1 MKLRERI
8 SLYRRELSTVV
19 RNEYR
24 EIFSDAG
31 VMLVLVFAIFI
42 YSTLYSLGYERQV
55 LRDVPIAVVDNSK
68 TASSRSLTE
77 SFDAGPNTVVAYD
90 APDMEEAKRL
100 FFDHK
105 VYGIVYIPADYER
118 KLLQG
123 EQANVSIYC
132 DASYFL
138 MYRQVFQEIV
148 ASVSQAGA
156 MVEFGRLIAEGV
168 NAPQAEAVV
177 QPIIYQSHN
186 LFNPY
191 LGYGTFIMPAI
202 IIVII
207 QQTALIGIGMIG
219 GTWRERNMYTGLA
232 QKGRKRLSTLPVVVG
247 KAFVYASI
255 YAVTATYIL
264 TIHYRLF
271 GYPIRGS
278 VWSCVSVVAP
288 YVLACVFMGIALS
301 TLFRKRE
308 HSLLFLLWTSIPIL
322 LLSGASL
329 PKEAFPHWMYLF
341 GKIFPS
347 SSAVDAW
354 IRVQSMGASFGD
366 VLPQIKSLWSL
377 VAIYGGL
384 AAIAMHLALKSATN
398 RLRR

>member
-1 MKLRERI
+1 MKFSKRI
-8 SLYRRELSTVV
+8 SLYCRECASVM

-42 YSTLYSLGYERQV
+42 YSTLYSLGYGREV

-68 TASSRSLTE
+68 TPSSRALIE

-105 VYGIVYIPADYER
+105 IYGVVYIPADYELN
-118 KLLQG
+118 LLRG
-123 EQANVSIYC
+123 EQADVAIYC
-132 DASYFL
+132 DAGYFL

-148 ASVSQAGA
+148 ASVSSAGA
-156 MVEFGRLIAEGV
+156 MVEMQRLIAGGIDT
-168 NAPQAEAVV
+168 PQAKATA
-177 QPIIYQSHN
+177 QPVIYQAHN

-219 GTWRERNMYTGLA
+219 GTWREYGLYD
-232 QKGRKRLSTLPVVVG
+232 KLKERGRERLSTFPVVLG
-247 KAFVYASI
+247 KALVYLSI
-255 YAVTATYIL
+255 YAVTSSWVL
-264 TIHYRLF
+264 TIHYHIF
-271 GYPIRGS
+271 GYPMRGS
-278 VWSCVSVVAP
+278 VASCAAVVVP
-288 YVLACVFMGIALS
+288 YILACVLLGIALS
-301 TLFRKRE
+301 TLFRRRE
-308 HSLLFLLWTSIPIL
+308 HSLLMLLWTSIPIL

-329 PKEAFPHWMYLF
+329 PKEAFPHWLYIF
-341 GKIFPS
+341 GQILPS
-347 SSAVDAW
+347 SHAVDAW
-354 IRVQSMGASFGD
+354 IRVQSMGADAGE
-366 VLPQIKSLWSL
+366 VMPQIRALWRMVFL
-377 VAIYGGL
+377 YGGL
-384 AAIAMHLALKSATN
+384 ALVAVHLRLKSTGK
-398 RLRR
+398 